1 MKDEGAD
8 GCATQ
13 RGVLEY
19 LVLVLSVS
27 IGRCQCK
34 IKRNRGKD
42 KHVFR
47 DGDVAVAWG
56 HRALQCP
63 WSMRWKRSAMSVLRF
78 FSFVSMTAEGEQCVF
93 IPRRCPPSL
102 C

>member
-1 MKDEGAD
+1 MKGAD
-8 GCATQ
+8 GGAAQ

-34 IKRNRGKD
+34 IKRNRDKD
-42 KHVFR
+42 KQVFR
-47 DGDVAVAWG
+47 DVAVAWG
-56 HRALQCP
+56 QRALQCP
-63 WSMRWKRSAMSVLRF
+63 WSTRWKRSAMSVLRF
-78 FSFVSMTAEGEQCVF
+78 FSFVSMTAEGEECGF